1 MQQPTL
7 RSTISPRGPQPL
19 ESFEP
24 DGLYSDRLDKLPPRH
39 TVEYR
44 SGQESVPLAELA
56 RMLLLAKLRLLRR
69 SPAARR
75 RLAIGLAICG
85 LLACTV
91 CAVRMLP
98 SHHRSRWAAGPHHKE
113 RQPATAAA
121 PHSGPSPSAASTA
134 PASATRAEP
143 AKHLGGPLADV

>member
-44 SGQESVPLAELA
+44 SGGQESVPLAELA

-98 SHHRSRWAAGPHHKE
+98 SHHRSRWG
-113 RQPATAAA
+113 
-121 PHSGPSPSAASTA
+121 
-134 PASATRAEP
+134 EP
-143 AKHLGGPLADV
+143 LGV

>member
-7 RSTISPRGPQPL
+7 RPTISPRGPQPL

-56 RMLLLAKLRLLRR
+56 R
-69 SPAARR
+69 
-75 RLAIGLAICG
+75 
-85 LLACTV
+85 
-91 CAVRMLP
+91 
-98 SHHRSRWAAGPHHKE
+98 
-113 RQPATAAA
+113 
-121 PHSGPSPSAASTA
+121 
-134 PASATRAEP
+134 
-143 AKHLGGPLADV
+143 